1 MENLPQFSHLD
12 SDGKAQMVDIGDKAI
27 TARVAIAK
35 SRLRMSVAVANAI
48 RNSEIRK
55 GDVLGVAKIA
65 GIQAAKQTGNL
76 IPLCHPLAIEKINL
90 IAEWISPVELEW
102 TAEVRVTAKTGVEME
117 AMVAASLAALTVY
130 DMCKALDRSM
140 EIVHVG
146 LWQKEGGVRGPFV
159 RETNQS

>member
-1 MENLPQFSHLD
+1 
-12 SDGKAQMVDIGDKAI
+12 MVDIGDKAI